1 MIRVKICGITDA
13 AEADA
18 AAAAGADA
26 VGFVFAPS
34 RRQIGAVRARQVA
47 AALPPFV
54 TRVGVV
60 VNEPLERLRALV
72 EGVGL
77 DAVQLHG
84 DEPPAYCAAVAT
96 WGVRV
101 IKAVPVVGP
110 LDLERLRAYRA
121 AAVLLDA
128 HRPGQRGGTG
138 QAFDWRLAAPV
149 ARAVR
154 VVLSGG
160 LRPET
165 VAEAVHIVRPYAV
178 DVSSGV
184 ETGGRKDPA
193 KMAAFVAAAR
203 AAAARWAQE
212 PAGSAA
218 SADPA
223 SQDAVHRRA
232 CAAPD
237 PRGGDQAR

>member
-13 AEADA
+13 AEAEA

-34 RRQIGAVRARQVA
+34 RRQIDAVRARQVA

-72 EGVGL
+72 EAVGL

-96 WGVRV
+96 WGVTV

-110 LDLERLRAYRA
+110 LDLEGLRAYRA

-149 ARAVR
+149 ARVLR

-165 VAEAVHIVRPYAV
+165 VADAVRVVRPYAV

-184 ETGGRKDPA
+184 ETDGRKDPR

-203 AAAARWAQE
+203 TAAAFWPQE
-212 PAGSAA
+212 PPGPMTPAGPAA
-218 SADPA
+218 QPST
-223 SQDAVHRRA
+223 SRR
-232 CAAPD
+232 
-237 PRGGDQAR
+237 PRAGP

>member
-1 MIRVKICGITDA
+1 VIRVKICGITDA
-13 AEADA
+13 AEAEA

-34 RRQIGAVRARQVA
+34 RRRIDPVRARQVA

-72 EGVGL
+72 DAVRL

-84 DEPPAYCAAVAT
+84 DEPPDYCAAVTA
-96 WGVRV
+96 WGVTV
-101 IKAVPVVGP
+101 IKAVPVAGP
-110 LDLERLRAYRA
+110 LDLDLLRAYRA

-138 QAFDWRLAAPV
+138 HPFDWRLAAPA
-149 ARAVR
+149 ARVLR
-154 VVLSGG
+154 VILSGG
-160 LRPET
+160 LRPES
-165 VAEAVHIVRPYAV
+165 VAEGVRLVAPYGV

-184 ETGGRKDPA
+184 ETDGRKDPV

-203 AAAARWAQE
+203 AAGGAAQAA
-212 PAGSAA
+212 AGDAPPHDRAPAA
-218 SADPA
+218 SRD
-223 SQDAVHRRA
+223 
-232 CAAPD
+232 
-237 PRGGDQAR
+237 GGQGR

>member
-1 MIRVKICGITDA
+1 MIRVKICGITDD
-13 AEADA
+13 AEALA

-34 RRQIGAVRARQVA
+34 RRQIDPVRARQVA
-47 AALPPFV
+47 AVLPPFV

-72 EGVGL
+72 DGVRL

-84 DEPPAYCAAVAT
+84 DEPPEYCAAAAA
-96 WGVRV
+96 WGITV
-101 IKAVPVVGP
+101 IKAVPVAGP
-110 LDLERLRAYRA
+110 LDLARLRAYRA

-138 QAFDWRLAAPV
+138 QPFDWRLAAPTAQV
-149 ARAVR
+149 LR
-154 VVLSGG
+154 VILSGG

-165 VAEAVHIVRPYAV
+165 VAEGIRVVRPYGV

-184 ETGGRKDPA
+184 ESDGRKDPA

-203 AAAARWAQE
+203 Q
-212 PAGSAA
+212 AA
-218 SADPA
+218 SSPGTPA
-223 SQDAVHRRA
+223 ASGREVCRHHEAADAVR
-232 CAAPD
+232 
-237 PRGGDQAR
+237 